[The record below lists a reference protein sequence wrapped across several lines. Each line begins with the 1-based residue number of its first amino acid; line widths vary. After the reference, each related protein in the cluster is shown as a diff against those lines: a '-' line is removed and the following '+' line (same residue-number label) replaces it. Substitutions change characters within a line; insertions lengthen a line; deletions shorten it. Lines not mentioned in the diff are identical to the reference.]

1 MSSRRAATPQ
11 AWPPGGF
18 QASCTFSATIQPA
31 IQLVNRGHAAPLA
44 LLTLGAHFA
53 TLTQVNMPARI
64 EIRQATHQDAT
75 VVREILTG
83 AAQWLEQT
91 GKPQWRENELSTAA
105 IAADVAAGLFYL
117 AEVYLA
123 EVHLAEVHPAESSV
137 AAKGFGDA
145 AGTVK
150 FQLEDPLFWPDLPSH
165 DAAYIHRLA
174 VRRRYAG
181 TGVSTALLSWAAAR
195 THRLG
200 RHFLRLDC
208 EASRARLRAIY
219 ESFGFRHHSDR
230 QVGSYF
236 VSRYEYD
243 VSSLA
248 DVSNLAS

>member
-1 MSSRRAATPQ
+1 MAEVFNRTARFQPPCT
-11 AWPPGGF
+11 WP
-18 QASCTFSATIQPA
+18 S
-31 IQLVNRGHAAPLA
+31 A
-44 LLTLGAHFA
+44 LLTFGAYFA
-53 TLTQVNMPARI
+53 TLTQVDMPACL
-64 EIRQATHQDAT
+64 EIRQATPQDAT

-91 GKPQWRENELSTAA
+91 GKPQWRENELSPAA

-123 EVHLAEVHPAESSV
+123 EAHLADVHLADVHLAENP
-137 AAKGFGDA
+137 GDA

-181 TGVSTALLSWAAAR
+181 TGVSTALLSWAAER

-219 ESFGFRHHSDR
+219 ESFGFRHHSNR

-236 VSRYEYD
+236 VSRYEYNVNNLD
-243 VSSLA
+243 
-248 DVSNLAS
+248 DVSNPAP

>member
-1 MSSRRAATPQ
+1 
-11 AWPPGGF
+11 
-18 QASCTFSATIQPA
+18 
-31 IQLVNRGHAAPLA
+31 
-44 LLTLGAHFA
+44 
-53 TLTQVNMPARI
+53 MPARI
-64 EIRQATHQDAT
+64 EIRQATPQDAT

-91 GKPQWRENELSTAA
+91 GKPQWRENELSPAA

-123 EVHLAEVHPAESSV
+123 EVHLPEVHLAENS
-137 AAKGFGDA
+137 GDA

-150 FQLEDPLFWPDLPSH
+150 FQLEDSLFWPDLPSH

-174 VRRRYAG
+174 VRRRYAS

-195 THRLG
+195 THHLG

-219 ESFGFRHHSDR
+219 ESFGFRHHSNR

-243 VSSLA
+243 LSNLD
-248 DVSNLAS
+248 DVSKLAP

>member
-1 MSSRRAATPQ
+1 L
-11 AWPPGGF
+11 
-18 QASCTFSATIQPA
+18 TF
-31 IQLVNRGHAAPLA
+31 
-44 LLTLGAHFA
+44 GARFA
-53 TLTQVNMPARI
+53 TLTQVDMPARI
-64 EIRQATHQDAT
+64 EIRQATPQDAT

-91 GKPQWRENELSTAA
+91 GKPQWRENELSPAA

-123 EVHLAEVHPAESSV
+123 EAHLAESS
-137 AAKGFGDA
+137 GDA

-150 FQLEDPLFWPDLPSH
+150 FQLEDSLFWPDLPSP

-174 VRRRYAG
+174 VRRRYAS
-181 TGVSTALLSWAAAR
+181 TGVSTALLSWAAER
-195 THRLG
+195 THHLG

-219 ESFGFRHHSDR
+219 ESFGFRHHSNR

-243 VSSLA
+243 VNNLD
-248 DVSNLAS
+248 DVTNRAL